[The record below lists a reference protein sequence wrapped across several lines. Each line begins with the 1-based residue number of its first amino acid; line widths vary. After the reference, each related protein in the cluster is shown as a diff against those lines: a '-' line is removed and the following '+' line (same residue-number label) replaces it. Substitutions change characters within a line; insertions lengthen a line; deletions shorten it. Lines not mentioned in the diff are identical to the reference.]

1 MKIAILTGIAM
12 LTFTVQA
19 FSSTDILYRAASDY
33 SLLTAPMIQQ
43 NTSSSPTG
51 SRVYTT
57 ALNSGSVKYALE
69 LEAESDFEIEVLVFA
84 DSTWRNTFGLSV
96 GGSASTS
103 WELPVDT
110 TYQWRKFPGVFHAV
124 AGTVEVILNGAETYT
139 RLAAVR
145 MTKIETTPLE
155 VSVGGPTTLEEG
167 IPGVVVLTKTA
178 GSFGTIPYQVKKI
191 SETQGE
197 SISTGSVTF
206 AFTDTSKSISL
217 LIPEDTTYDDARL
230 EVTVGESAPL
240 IIPVV
245 DNDGDSAETV
255 NSIVNTNYTN
265 FVSPIDGAATI
276 TNTVT
281 ITPVS
286 GSLVTPLKNALLAA
300 TPGTR
305 IIIPNGTYT
314 NQSFNFSSSNC
325 ASGTSQSPIIIQA
338 ATPGGVVLTGSSG
351 FRLCGSYVVVQ
362 GLVFSGVSSTSPFK
376 VGDSFS
382 GTFMPCNFCAL
393 RNIKID
399 GYSPASPDTTTTWIQ
414 ILSDANFVSSSNVEI
429 SDSYFNNKT
438 NLGVILYA
446 RPTAN
451 GAKHRIYRN
460 YFSRPL
466 PSGTI
471 TNGLEA
477 IRMGDSD
484 SSTLSGA
491 TVIEHNLF
499 YRANGDAEAVSIKS
513 NDNVV
518 RFNTFV
524 ETKGALS
531 VRIGHRNIIEGNYI
545 LGNSI
550 YGTGGI
556 RINGTDNLIL
566 GNHLQD
572 LRVGASSY
580 LSTIAL
586 LNGETGTC
594 TSAAYCPVV
603 NPFVVSNFLSR
614 NDTNIV
620 FGAAPKTE
628 RTVFPENVVT
638 SRNIVDTTTM
648 TSKAFVNENSS
659 LDSSFSSNR
668 ILGTIGLTLTS
679 AEAEQLQSLP
689 LATMTNIRFPEAKKA
704 HYDLRLFS
712 SRLTALGLAESLKS
726 RVAMG
731 NKTIYEVSPPLT
743 SNDVG
748 LYAGPYSN

>member
-1 MKIAILTGIAM
+1 MKIAFFTGIVM
-12 LTFTVQA
+12 LTISLQA
-19 FSSTDILYRAASDY
+19 FSSTDILYRVANEY

-51 SRVYTT
+51 SRVYST
-57 ALNSGSVKYALE
+57 LGNSGVVKYALE
-69 LEAESDFEIEVLVFA
+69 LESESDFELEALVLA
-84 DSTWRNTFGLSV
+84 DGATRNTFGLAV
-96 GGSASTS
+96 GGGSSTI
-103 WELPVDT
+103 WEFPVDT
-110 TYQWRKFPGVFHAV
+110 TYQWRKFPGVLHAM
-124 AGTVEVILNGAETYT
+124 AGTVEVAFNGAEAFT

-145 MTKIETTPLE
+145 ITKMATVPLE
-155 VSVGGPTTLEEG
+155 VSVSGPASIEEG
-167 IPGVVVLTKTA
+167 VAASVVLTKTA
-178 GSFGTIPYQVKKI
+178 GSFGTVAYQVKKI

-197 SISTGSVTF
+197 SISTGSVHF
-206 AFTDTSKSISL
+206 SPTDTSKSISL
-217 LIPEDTTYDDARL
+217 LVSEDTTYDVAKL
-230 EVTVGESAPL
+230 EVTVEESVPL

-245 DNDGDSAETV
+245 DNDGDSAEVV
-255 NSIVNTNYTN
+255 NATVNTNYVN

-281 ITPVS
+281 ITAVS
-286 GSLVTPLKNALLAA
+286 GSLVTPLKNALLLA

-314 NQSFNFSSSNC
+314 NQSFNLSTSNC
-325 ASGTSQSPIIIQA
+325 ASGTSQNPIIIQA
-338 ATPGGVVLTGSSG
+338 ATPGGVVLTGASG
-351 FRLCGSYVVVQ
+351 FRLCGSYVVIQ
-362 GLVFSGVSSTSPFK
+362 GLVFSGASSTVPFK

-382 GTFMPCNFCAL
+382 GNFFPCNFCAL

-399 GYSPASPDTTTTWIQ
+399 SYSPANPDSSTTWIQ
-414 ILSDANFVSSSNVEI
+414 ILSDANFNSSTNVEI

-446 RPTAN
+446 RPTAA
-451 GAKHRIYRN
+451 GAKHHIYRN

-471 TNGLEA
+471 DNGLEA

-484 SSTLSGA
+484 SSSLSGS
-491 TVIEHNLF
+491 TIIEHNLF
-499 YRANGDAEAVSIKS
+499 YRANGDAEAVSLKS
-513 NDNVV
+513 NDNIV

-531 VRIGHRNIIEGNYI
+531 VRIGHRNIVEGNYL
-545 LGNSI
+545 LGNSV

-572 LRVGASSY
+572 LRVGASRY
-580 LSTIAL
+580 LSAIAL
-586 LNGETGTC
+586 LNGEMATC
-594 TSAAYCPVV
+594 EVAAYCPVI
-603 NPFVVSNFLSR
+603 NPFVVSNFLSK

-620 FGAAPKTE
+620 FGAAPKSD
-628 RTVFPENVVT
+628 RTVIPENVVT
-638 SRNIVDTTTM
+638 SRNIIDTTTM
-648 TSKAFVNENSS
+648 LSKAFVNENST
-659 LDSSFSSNR
+659 LDSSFSANR
-668 ILGTIGLTLTS
+668 VLGMIGLTLTT

-689 LATMTNIRFPEAKKA
+689 LVTQTNIRLPETKKV

-712 SRLTALGLAESLKS
+712 SRLTDLGMQDSLKS
-726 RVAMG
+726 RLSMG

-743 SNDVG
+743 AADVG
-748 LYAGPYSN
+748 LYTGSYRN